1 MKIIAVV
8 PAYNESSTIGFVV
21 KGLRGRVD
29 EIIVVDDGSKDNTYE
44 LAASVGAVALRHFL
58 NRGQGAALKTG
69 IDYALGLGAE
79 IIITFDADGQH
90 DVKDIEKLIEPIT
103 KGSADVVLGSRFKKF
118 QSSKFKVQS
127 YGIPFFRFLILKLA
141 LIFTRI
147 TTGLKVTDTHNGLRA
162 FSREAA
168 QKINIQQDGMAHAS
182 EILEEIAKYNFRYIE
197 VPITIHYTEYSKQ
210 KGQSSWNAFK
220 ILWDLV
226 VGKISK

>member
-162 FSREAA
+162 LSMQAA